1 MKKHGD
7 VKRQKTKL
15 YMQSES
21 QPKNKNAYIEFIV
34 KDVKST
40 DLLPLKTKLTQNPPG
55 YSDSLA
61 KKNIFNKYNL

>member
-1 MKKHGD
+1 MKKHRD

-15 YMQSES
+15 YMHSGS

-40 DLLPLKTKLTQNPPG
+40 DLLPLKTKLTQNPQDTLTPKP
-55 YSDSLA
+55 